1 MGKRGVAILAAGLV
15 SLAACAGTSANKGT
29 TTSSTSRVSSTGR
42 PTTTSAAPTTT
53 TTFPGLPGMPPPIDP
68 NDIYAATRPGQLS
81 PAVAKFPA
89 RVYVPNSHSDTV
101 DVIDPAT
108 FQIIDHFAVGDL
120 PQHVVPAWDLTTL
133 WVTNNLSNTVTA
145 IDPATGAVGRTLPV
159 DAPYNLYFTPDGKFA
174 IVVAER
180 LQRLDFRDPH
190 TMQLIRSVDV
200 DCKGVDH
207 LDFSGSGRYLIA
219 SCEFASK
226 LLKVDVAHQRVIGKI
241 SVEAGGMPQDVKV
254 DPTGKLFF
262 VADMVRGGVY
272 TVDGDAFRV
281 TGFIPTGAGAHGL
294 YASRDSK
301 VLYVTNRDAGTIAL
315 VDFATRRVVD
325 HWQIPGGSPDMG
337 GLSADGKVLWVS
349 GRYNAE
355 VYAIDTATGRV
366 LARIPVGD
374 QPHGLCVY
382 PQPGRYSIGHTGVL
396 R

>member
-1 MGKRGVAILAAGLV
+1 MGERGVAMLAAGLV
-15 SLAACAGTSANKGT
+15 SLAACAGTSASKGP
-29 TTSSTSRVSSTGR
+29 TTSSTTRVSSTGE
-42 PTTTSAAPTTT
+42 PTTTAAPTTS
-53 TTFPGLPGMPPPIDP
+53 TTFAGLPGMPPPIDP
-68 NDIYAATRPGQLS
+68 DDIYAATRPGQLS
-81 PAVAKFPA
+81 AGVAKFPP

-108 FQIIDHFAVGDL
+108 FRIIDHFAVGDL
-120 PQHVVPAWDLTTL
+120 PQHVVPAWDLATL

-190 TMQLIRSVDV
+190 TMKLIRSIDV

-207 LDFSGSGRYLIA
+207 LDFSGDGRYLIA

-226 LLKVDVAHQRVIGKI
+226 LLKVDVEQQRVIGKI

-254 DPTGKLFF
+254 DPTGKVFF

-281 TGFIPTGAGAHGL
+281 TGFIPTGAGTHGL

-301 VLYVTNRDAGTIAL
+301 LLYATNRDAGTIAL
-315 VDFATRRVVD
+315 LDFATRRVVGQ
-325 HWQIPGGSPDMG
+325 WQIPGGSPDMG

-355 VYAIDTATGRV
+355 VYAIDTATGRL
-366 LARIPVGD
+366 LARIPVGH